1 MRTARSFRGGWV
13 LLRENVWLALDTL
26 ASHRWRSFLTI
37 LGVFIGVLIIV
48 GVASVLNGFRKS
60 VVDQV
65 EEFGTNNVY
74 VYRFPFVQMGRLS
87 REIRTRKPL
96 SHEDAQAI
104 AELCPAVGAVSVGL
118 EVGFGVSARYRGE
131 EMQSPILR
139 GVSPDDESVSH
150 VKIRDGRWFTEAECQ
165 HKSDV
170 CVIGFNV
177 VEALFPNESPLE
189 KTIDVSGHRFR
200 VIGSVEKLKGG
211 GMFGSQNREDGLIR
225 VPYETFHKYY
235 PSEDDNFIAL
245 EARPG
250 LIKEA
255 IEQVTQ
261 LLRIRR
267 GVRYDEEND
276 FEVGTADSI
285 IESFDNIVAGTL
297 AVMFALS
304 TVAFMVG
311 GVGVMNIML
320 VSVTERTKEI
330 GLRKSLGAR
339 RVDIVQQFLTEA
351 VFLSGT
357 GGLLGLLLGELLMSG
372 IGSLVPS
379 LPVSVP
385 MWGRAFAFIGSMAVG
400 VFFGMWPALKAARL
414 DPIEA
419 LRHE

>member
-1 MRTARSFRGGWV
+1 
-13 LLRENVWLALDTL
+13 
-26 ASHRWRSFLTI
+26 
-37 LGVFIGVLIIV
+37 
-48 GVASVLNGFRKS
+48 
-60 VVDQV
+60 
-65 EEFGTNNVY
+65 
-74 VYRFPFVQMGRLS
+74 
-87 REIRTRKPL
+87 
-96 SHEDAQAI
+96 
-104 AELCPAVGAVSVGL
+104 
-118 EVGFGVSARYRGE
+118 
-131 EMQSPILR
+131 
-139 GVSPDDESVSH
+139 
-150 VKIRDGRWFTEAECQ
+150 
-165 HKSDV
+165 
-170 CVIGFNV
+170 
-177 VEALFPNESPLE
+177 
-189 KTIDVSGHRFR
+189 
-200 VIGSVEKLKGG
+200 
-211 GMFGSQNREDGLIR
+211 
-225 VPYETFHKYY
+225 
-235 PSEDDNFIAL
+235 
-245 EARPG
+245 